1 MNSNNNNNNN
11 NNNNSS
17 NISPASSSPP
27 YNSSDKHSNKRK
39 AQHSEHTRHHTTN
52 SNNNNNNNYETNE
65 RDANQM
71 NVDQI
76 EEDFDFEKNLALFDK
91 NKLYEEFGHPVLNN
105 TTPQVEPPAAQLNA
119 YDSLVKQLNANKSN
133 DMSGYHKISVANLFN
148 STQRSM
154 CAKYL

>member
-52 SNNNNNNNYETNE
+52 SNNNNNYETNE